1 MQLLNGVPD
10 YLNNTTFLRICDQY
24 IDKWSIGFMGALTEM
39 VLLQRTEQIKKTDI
53 NIQYWTGYISKKKQN
68 WIHNLNA
75 IYISLVP
82 HSGPFSPFS
91 HLYKIVLDS
100 WCLCRDVSA
109 GPWNSKY
116 RGGPT
121 LPRSLLFLL
130 SVRSNADPSL
140 SHTERWG
147 FRRRGWSSLQSQGLM
162 CSLLRRIAIS
172 LFLPPL
178 SFSCSAALTT
188 LQCQKYTHTDLKC
201 LKRCHQ
207 GL

>member
-82 HSGPFSPFS
+82 HSGPFFPIQSPLQNSFRFMMS
-91 HLYKIVLDS
+91 AS
-100 WCLCRDVSA
+100 RCL
-109 GPWNSKY
+109 
-116 RGGPT
+116 
-121 LPRSLLFLL
+121 
-130 SVRSNADPSL
+130 
-140 SHTERWG
+140 
-147 FRRRGWSSLQSQGLM
+147 GWPVEQ
-162 CSLLRRIAIS
+162 
-172 LFLPPL
+172 
-178 SFSCSAALTT
+178 
-188 LQCQKYTHTDLKC
+188 
-201 LKRCHQ
+201 
-207 GL
+207 